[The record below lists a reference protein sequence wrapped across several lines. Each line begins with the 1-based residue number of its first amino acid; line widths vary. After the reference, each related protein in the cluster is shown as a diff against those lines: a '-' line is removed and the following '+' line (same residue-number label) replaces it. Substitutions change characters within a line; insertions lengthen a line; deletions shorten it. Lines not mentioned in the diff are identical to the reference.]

1 MPKGTNQKRKLMVL
15 ARFLQKHSDE
25 EHPLT
30 LGQLQEELE
39 RWNAPAERK
48 SIYDDMEQLR
58 QLGLDVQTRRGVGG
72 GWFIGQ
78 RDFELAELKLLVD
91 AVQSCK
97 FITKPSLA
105 SWSLWPP
112 SIRPGSS
119 SARCMWTGAS
129 RP

>member
-78 RDFELAELKLLVD
+78 RDFELAEIGR
-91 AVQSCK
+91 ASC
-97 FITKPSLA
+97 
-105 SWSLWPP
+105 
-112 SIRPGSS
+112 RE
-119 SARCMWTGAS
+119 RV
-129 RP
+129 

>member
-1 MPKGTNQKRKLMVL
+1 MDVGFLESLQQTPSSQDGVCFSILTESPINGTLFVVYYSKKGGKTMPKGTNQKRKLMVL

-58 QLGLDVQTRRGVGG
+58 QLGQDVQTRRGVGD
-72 GWFIGQ
+72 
-78 RDFELAELKLLVD
+78 R
-91 AVQSCK
+91 
-97 FITKPSLA
+97 
-105 SWSLWPP
+105 
-112 SIRPGSS
+112 
-119 SARCMWTGAS
+119 
-129 RP
+129 